1 MIELGVLF
9 VVVSYVW
16 WVVRRP
22 RTGRP
27 RGPMI

>member
-1 MIELGVLF
+1 MTELAVLF
-9 VVVSYVW
+9 IAVSYVC
-16 WVVRRP
+16 WVLRRP